1 VPGEPGMADDKR
13 AIASTSLAVGVPK
26 KTKSSSSSEKSV
38 DECEE
43 EEALASASVYPAVSV
58 SAWTK
63 GLEDR
68 MYLVGRMI
76 PSRERC
82 AEVGRCSMRV
92 SERIS
97 LGTRRRGQSQT
108 SLFWVNHW
116 MDRRRV
122 RLLAVCTGYYR
133 MRDQCVT
140 MARAKC

>member
-1 VPGEPGMADDKR
+1 MGEARYGVPGEPGMADDKR

-68 MYLVGRMI
+68 LDDAVDVPRGTYDSFKG
-76 PSRERC
+76 
-82 AEVGRCSMRV
+82 EV
-92 SERIS
+92 
-97 LGTRRRGQSQT
+97 RRGWALLDEGERANLAWDEAKGAKPDIVVLGQSLDGP
-108 SLFWVNHW
+108 SSCASACCMH
-116 MDRRRV
+116 
-122 RLLAVCTGYYR
+122 RLL
-133 MRDQCVT
+133 
-140 MARAKC
+140 